1 MSKCPVANG
10 IVTPCGTV
18 PSIKSQSVSMTRNV
32 GSRGYFTDYS
42 FIYNGADHSV
52 GNINSPAADNCEE
65 ERVFFH

>member
-1 MSKCPVANG
+1 
-10 IVTPCGTV
+10 
-18 PSIKSQSVSMTRNV
+18 MTRNV

-42 FIYNGADHSV
+42 FIYNGADHRV